1 MALIARILISC
12 IYRFIFVFLQ
22 ENHMDKNS
30 HISLVLSSFRQYL
43 SLTQAQFAND
53 INTKLGYNKSDK
65 EFLTQSSVNRIEKGN
80 AISDKRTYDFLLNKF
95 FFSNLDKCSNCAQL
109 AKFIVEELY
118 ISDVNIDALFDC
130 NKKLDLLLYLF
141 KPYSESDSKSLFQ
154 MEEYSSKINFVN
166 KQMEKYPSKVYIENP
181 TYPNIQLSVFDGELN
196 SLSLLLIYIA
206 FFYLYSD
213 KVNNIECKYCINDN
227 VVSALKSDKII
238 KDELNNLFEDIDNF
252 DSLSKSL
259 KTRLVNSINK
269 KIVFTFRLFRS
280 KLFKDYYRF
289 SLKYNNSDKDLFP
302 YDNIVFLEKLSNLS
316 SDNQDAF
323 EAFDTNE
330 LLKLQSILS
339 FVFND
344 PLPILANMLLFVNE
358 KKREEEEKKENK
370 NL

>member
-1 MALIARILISC
+1 M
-12 IYRFIFVFLQ
+12 
-22 ENHMDKNS
+22 
-30 HISLVLSSFRQYL
+30 
-43 SLTQAQFAND
+43 
-53 INTKLGYNKSDK
+53 
-65 EFLTQSSVNRIEKGN
+65 
-80 AISDKRTYDFLLNKF
+80 
-95 FFSNLDKCSNCAQL
+95 
-109 AKFIVEELY
+109 
-118 ISDVNIDALFDC
+118 
-130 NKKLDLLLYLF
+130 
-141 KPYSESDSKSLFQ
+141 
-154 MEEYSSKINFVN
+154 
-166 KQMEKYPSKVYIENP
+166 
-181 TYPNIQLSVFDGELN
+181 
-196 SLSLLLIYIA
+196 SLLLIYIA

-289 SLKYNNSDKDLFP
+289 SLKYNNSDKDLLP